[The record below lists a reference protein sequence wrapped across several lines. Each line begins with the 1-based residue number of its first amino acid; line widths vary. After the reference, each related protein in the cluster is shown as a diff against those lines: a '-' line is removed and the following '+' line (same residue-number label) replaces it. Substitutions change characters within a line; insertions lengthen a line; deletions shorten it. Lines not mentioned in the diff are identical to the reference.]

1 MKRFANLK
9 SYMTVSTIAGVIVG
23 VLVSFGT
30 RILETGIM
38 AGLITFIVFLVAM
51 ATMDLSYKPDDHDPN
66 KPRLR

>member
-9 SYMTVSTIAGVIVG
+9 SYMIVSTIAGVIVG

-38 AGLITFIVFLVAM
+38 AGLITFIIFLVAM